1 MEKGERMSK
10 CMIQDCM
17 CEATI
22 TIPRTIG
29 TKEIKEYIHVC
40 EFHFNFLRQPEPFVS
55 IELKE
60 SKRK

>member
-1 MEKGERMSK
+1 MSK
-10 CMIQDCM
+10 CMIQDCI

-22 TIPRTIG
+22 TIPCTIG

-40 EFHFNFLRQPEPFVS
+40 EFHFNFLRQSETFVS

-60 SKRK
+60 VKK